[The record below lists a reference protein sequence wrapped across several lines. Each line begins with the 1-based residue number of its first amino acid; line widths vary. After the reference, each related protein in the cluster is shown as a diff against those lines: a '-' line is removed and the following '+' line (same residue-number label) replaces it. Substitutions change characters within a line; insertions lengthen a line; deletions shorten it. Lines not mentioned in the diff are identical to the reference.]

1 MKTVKDLLN
10 VKGYDIWA
18 VAPDASVHD
27 ALKLMA
33 DKNTG
38 AVLVIDA
45 GNASLRQGAVQA
57 AGSAGALVGILSERD
72 YARKVILKGKLP
84 QDTPVWEI
92 MTEKVLCVHPAQT
105 VEECMALMTNKR
117 VRHLPVLEGDQ
128 LIGVISIGDVVKA
141 IISEHEFMI
150 EQLESYITGGY
161 SHP

>member
-1 MKTVKDLLN
+1 MKTVKELLK

-18 VAPDASVHD
+18 VAPDASVYD

-33 DKNTG
+33 DKNIG

-45 GNASLRQGAVQA
+45 SNAS
-57 AGSAGALVGILSERD
+57 AGSAGVLVGILSERD
-72 YARKVILKGKLP
+72 YARRVILKGRLP
-84 QDTPVWEI
+84 KETPAWEI
-92 MTEKVLCVHPAQT
+92 MTEKVLCVHPNQT
-105 VEECMALMTNKR
+105 VEECMALMTDKR

-141 IISEHEFMI
+141 IISEREFMI
-150 EQLESYITGGY
+150 EQLEIYITGGY

>member
-45 GNASLRQGAVQA
+45 GNASLRQGSVQA

-72 YARKVILKGKLP
+72 YARRGILKGKLP
-84 QDTPVWEI
+84 QDTPVGEI
-92 MTEKVLCVHPAQT
+92 LTEKVLCMHPAQT
-105 VEECMALMTNKR
+105 VEE
-117 VRHLPVLEGDQ
+117 
-128 LIGVISIGDVVKA
+128 
-141 IISEHEFMI
+141 
-150 EQLESYITGGY
+150 
-161 SHP
+161 

>member
-1 MKTVKDLLN
+1 MKTVKELLKA
-10 VKGYDIWA
+10 KGYDIWA
-18 VAPDASVHD
+18 VAPDASVYD

-45 GNASLRQGAVQA
+45 SNAS
-57 AGSAGALVGILSERD
+57 AGSAGGLVGILSERD
-72 YARKVILKGKLP
+72 YARRAIFKGKLP
-84 QDTPVWEI
+84 EETPAWEI
-92 MTEKVLCVHPAQT
+92 MTEKVLCVHPDQT
-105 VEECMALMTNKR
+105 VEDCMALMTDKR

-128 LIGVISIGDVVKA
+128 LIGLISIGDVVKA
-141 IISEHEFMI
+141 IISEREFMI

>member
-1 MKTVKDLLN
+1 MKTVKELLKT
-10 VKGYDIWA
+10 KGYDVWA
-18 VAPDASVHD
+18 VAPDASVYD

-45 GNASLRQGAVQA
+45 GNVS
-57 AGSAGALVGILSERD
+57 AGSAGGLVGILSERD
-72 YARKVILKGKLP
+72 YARRAIFKGKLP
-84 QDTPVWEI
+84 EETPAWEI
-92 MTEKVLCVHPAQT
+92 MTEKVLCVHPDQT
-105 VEECMALMTNKR
+105 VEDCMALMTDKR

-128 LIGVISIGDVVKA
+128 LIGLISIGDVVKA
-141 IISEHEFMI
+141 IISEREFMI